1 MISDNAKTFKAT
13 VKLLERIVNDSTVVG
28 FLESRRISWR
38 FNIERAAWMGGFFE
52 RMVGTVKRCL
62 RKVIG
67 TARLSFD
74 ELSTVLTEIES
85 TVIVNSR
92 PLTYLYDD
100 LEEALTPSHLIY
112 GRKLVSLSEGVQLQ
126 VDGYKD
132 SESKIEISLSY
143 QKTATFLGQ
152 VEKGILSRS

>member
-1 MISDNAKTFKAT
+1 
-13 VKLLERIVNDSTVVG
+13 
-28 FLESRRISWR
+28 
-38 FNIERAAWMGGFFE
+38 MGGFFE